1 MFDKKSSMKLY
12 CFSPPVMIATF
23 VLEIAG
29 ALWVWLK
36 YKTDKLSRLIVALLV
51 FLALFQLAEANV
63 CEGWMGL
70 TGDFWSRLGF
80 ISISM
85 LPPLGVHLA
94 VAMLNHQAKQPRFV
108 KLPII
113 AYLTGA
119 LFIGFFLFGNSSV
132 VFDQCLGNYV
142 IFKVGASAASAYG
155 FYYYG
160 WLLVGLWLCFW
171 ATKWQTVISRRALNI
186 LGLGYLLFMVPTT
199 AVNLIDPSTID
210 GIPSIMC
217 GFAVLLAVTLV
228 AGVAP
233 RILKSRAK

>member
-1 MFDKKSSMKLY
+1 MFNKKSSMRLY

-23 VLEIAG
+23 VLEVAG

-36 YKTDKLSRLIVALLV
+36 YKTDKLSRIIIALLV

-94 VAMLNHQAKQPRFV
+94 VSVLNHQAKKPRFTH
-108 KLPII
+108 LPMV
-113 AYLTGA
+113 AYSTGA
-119 LFIGFFLFGNSSV
+119 LFIGFFLFGSASV

-142 IFKVGASAASAYG
+142 IFKVGASAAEAYG
-155 FYYYG
+155 LYYYG
-160 WLLVGLWLCFW
+160 WLLVGVWLCFW
-171 ATKWQTVISRRALNI
+171 AAKKQAKALRQALNV
-186 LGLGYLLFMVPTT
+186 LGLGYLLFMLPTT
-199 AVNLIDPSTID
+199 AVNLIDPTTID

-233 RILKSRAK
+233 RVLKQC

>member
-1 MFDKKSSMKLY
+1 MFNKKSPLKLY

-36 YKTDKLSRLIVALLV
+36 YKTDKLSRLIIALLV
-51 FLALFQLAEANV
+51 FLALFQPAEANV

-70 TGDFWSRLGF
+70 SGDFWSRLGF

-94 VAMLNHQAKQPRFV
+94 VSLLNHQAKKPRFQQ
-108 KLPII
+108 LPTV

-119 LFIGFFLFGNSSV
+119 LFIGFFLFGSASV

-142 IFKVGASAASAYG
+142 IFKVGATAAEAYG

-171 ATKWQTVISRRALNI
+171 VAKQQEQAQRRALHA

-199 AVNLIDPSTID
+199 AVNLVNPATID

-217 GFAVLLAVTLV
+217 GFAVLLAIALVT
-228 AGVAP
+228 GVAP
-233 RILKSRAK
+233 RILKARRS